1 MPKKKKFREE
11 FASEEE
17 AYNDF
22 FRIGIAFNA
31 SKLNP
36 GQLSIK
42 LYEQFYQSDIIVAS
56 PLAIR
61 MITGQKVDD
70 KANTL
75 EKQIDTDFLA
85 NIEYLVLDQAEAFVF

>member
-1 MPKKKKFREE
+1 M
-11 FASEEE
+11 
-17 AYNDF
+17 
-22 FRIGIAFNA
+22 
-31 SKLNP
+31 
-36 GQLSIK
+36 
-42 LYEQFYQSDIIVAS
+42 AS